1 MTQLSETLESDSSN
15 RTATTSGAMETVDV
29 VAAAQALKPQL
40 AAAAVA
46 VDRDRTI
53 PREHYHALRDARL
66 FDILKPKKY
75 GGLELSVHEHA
86 LVTLELAEVCASTA
100 WVYSI
105 LAGDNMIIL
114 GYPEETQDEIWG
126 ENRHATLAGSIFLNP
141 HSGATKVKGGYRLT
155 GRWGF
160 NSGSDFAEW
169 LVLTAAVDGGDV
181 PYSFLLPT
189 SDATIVDDWFP
200 TGMRGTG
207 SRTVETHDLF
217 IPEHRAMPGAE
228 VFAREDRKALHPT
241 FDALHTPSG
250 GYGKFGFAG
259 VAVGA
264 ANGAVKHFMDTAAG
278 STRVATALGGQL
290 RLIDQ
295 DYVACEF
302 AEAAEH
308 IRMATQTIVESSK
321 RVAQQVRRR
330 EPVTRMQ
337 LAQDF
342 LENAYVTSAAVRTVQ
357 TVSALLGAKTGFPEH
372 PVSRA
377 KRDIEML
384 SHHVTLNWRQAA
396 VQFTAATCNPTDASS
411 EGLAKPR

>member
-1 MTQLSETLESDSSN
+1 MMMAKTGPGHGQAASSS
-15 RTATTSGAMETVDV
+15 TEDV
-29 VAAAQALKPQL
+29 IAAAKSLKPLL
-40 AAAAVA
+40 AQAAGA
-46 VDRDRTI
+46 VDRDRRI
-53 PREHYHALRDARL
+53 PVEHYHALRDASL
-66 FDILKPKKY
+66 FDILKPRKF

-86 LVTLELAEVCASTA
+86 LVTLELAEACASTA

-105 LAGDNMIIL
+105 LAGDNLIVL
-114 GYPEETQDEIWG
+114 GFPEETQDEIWG

-141 HSGATKVKGGYRLT
+141 LSGATKVDGGYRLT

-169 LVLTAAVDGGDV
+169 LVLTATVDGGDV
-181 PYSFLLPT
+181 PYAFILRTAEAS
-189 SDATIVDDWFP
+189 IVDDWQP

-207 SRTVETHDLF
+207 SRTVVTQDLF
-217 IPEHRAMPGAE
+217 IPDRRAMPGAE
-228 VFAREDRKALHPT
+228 VFSRQDRKDLHPT
-241 FDALHTPSG
+241 FDALQTPSG
-250 GYGKFGFAG
+250 AYGKFGFAG

-264 ANGAVKHFMDTAAG
+264 ANGALQHFKETAAT
-278 STRVATALGGQL
+278 STRVATALGGHL

-308 IRMATQTIVESSK
+308 IRMATQTIEHSSR
-321 RVAQQVRRR
+321 RVAEQIRRR
-330 EPVTRMQ
+330 EPVTQLQ

-342 LENAYVTSAAVRTVQ
+342 LENAYVTKAAVSTVQ
-357 TVSALLGAKTGFPEH
+357 TIARLMGAKTGFPEH
-372 PVSRA
+372 PISRA
-377 KRDIEML
+377 KRDVEMV

-396 VQFTAATCNPTDASS
+396 VQFTTASCNPDAGAA

>member
-1 MTQLSETLESDSSN
+1 MTQLSNTLDAAERVPLAAVPASADSI
-15 RTATTSGAMETVDV
+15 DV
-29 VAAAQALKPQL
+29 VAAAKALKPLL
-40 AAAAVA
+40 AKTAVE
-46 VDRDRTI
+46 VDRDRAI
-53 PREHYHALRDARL
+53 PLEHYHALRDARL

-86 LVTLELAEVCASTA
+86 VVTLELAEACASTA

-105 LAGDNMIIL
+105 LAGDNMIIC
-114 GYPEETQDEIWG
+114 GFPEETQDEIWG

-141 HSGATKVKGGYRLT
+141 LSGAKKVDGGYRLS

-169 LVLTAAVDGGDV
+169 LVLTAAVDGGDI
-181 PYSFLLPT
+181 PYAFILPT
-189 SDATIVDDWFP
+189 SEATIVDDWFP

-207 SRTVETHDLF
+207 SRTVVTEDLF

-228 VFAREDRKALHPT
+228 VFARDDRKALHPT

-264 ANGAVKHFMDTAAG
+264 ANGAVQHFKDTAAS

-295 DYVACEF
+295 DYVAAEF

-308 IRMATQTIVESSK
+308 VRMATQTIEQSSR
-321 RVAQQVRRR
+321 RVAEQVSRR

-337 LAQDF
+337 MAQDF
-342 LENAYVTSAAVRTVQ
+342 LENAYVTRAAVSTVQ
-357 TVSALLGAKTGFPEH
+357 TISALLGAKTGFPEH

-377 KRDIEML
+377 KRDVEMI

-396 VQFTAATCNPTDASS
+396 VQFTAAACNPS
-411 EGLAKPR
+411 EGEGESLAKPR